1 MVAGLFG
8 MFFLG
13 ALFMERVLD
22 YGPLEIGLAF
32 LPVAVAIGTLS
43 LGMSARLTTR
53 FGARRVLLP
62 ALALIG
68 TGLVLLARVPTD
80 ATYLTDL
87 LPSMLLMGIGAGLG
101 FPALMTLAMSGATQ
115 SDSGLASGLVNTAQQ
130 VGGALG
136 LAVLTTLATS
146 RADSLIADGD
156 SSAAALTSGYQLA
169 WWIGAGLVVAAIGIA
184 LAVLP
189 RDARAGRDVTV
200 SEPVELEEARSEAA

>member
-1 MVAGLFG
+1 
-8 MFFLG
+8 
-13 ALFMERVLD
+13 MERVLD